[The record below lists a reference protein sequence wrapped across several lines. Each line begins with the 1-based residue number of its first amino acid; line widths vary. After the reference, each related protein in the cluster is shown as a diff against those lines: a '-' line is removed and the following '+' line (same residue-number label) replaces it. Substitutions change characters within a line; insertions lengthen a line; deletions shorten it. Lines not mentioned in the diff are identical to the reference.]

1 MNKKFIALAVAAAV
15 AAPAALAADNEVV
28 LYGQVNLGLNITT
41 QGTDQL
47 KVSNISSRI
56 GFKGQEDLGGG
67 VKAFFKVETGI
78 LPDTGT
84 APLNSDD
91 KAMGFGSREA
101 WVGLKGDFGSV
112 GLGRGKTPYTLATE
126 ELDPFYFDE
135 SLGLTQTSKS
145 QYRANNSIRYDGEF
159 GPISVAVNN
168 SFGEDK
174 NAGGVNKN
182 ASNEISAS
190 LKFSG
195 QGFSVFGAVNSNK
208 PGGEKARD
216 AYLLGASANIG
227 DLNLGGAVQHTDND
241 IGKNDDVLLLVGYA
255 MGNASVQLG
264 GIIFD
269 EDRNTKDQVTAGF
282 YYSLSKRTTVLTEY
296 TSNYGGEK
304 SNNSFIVG
312 LAHSF

>member
-41 QGTDQL
+41 AGTDQL

-67 VKAFFKVETGI
+67 MKAFFKVETGI
-78 LPDTGT
+78 GPDS
-84 APLNSDD
+84 APASS
-91 KAMGFGSREA
+91 FGSREA

-126 ELDPFYFDE
+126 ELDPFYFNE
-135 SLGLTQTSKS
+135 SLGLTNTSMS
-145 QYRANNSIRYDGEF
+145 NYRANNSLRYDGEF

-174 NAGGVNKN
+174 TAGQN

-195 QGFSVFGAVNSNK
+195 EGFAVFGALNNNK
-208 PGGEKARD
+208 PGGQKANK
-216 AYLLGASANIG
+216 AYMIGASANIG
-227 DLNLGGAVQHTDND
+227 DLNLGGAVQHTDD
-241 IGKNDDVLLLVGYA
+241 AAGKNDDVLLLVGYT

-264 GIIFD
+264 GIVYD

-282 YYSLSKRTTVLTEY
+282 YYSLSKRTTILTEY
-296 TSNYGGEK
+296 TSNYVGTK
-304 SNNSFIVG
+304 SDNSFIVG